1 MMYRRP
7 VSLVAV
13 ILVITTTSAVAQ
25 WLNYPTPGIPRTADG
40 KPNLTAPTP
49 RKDGKPD
56 LSGIWHGDPQNP
68 NYFIDV
74 SVDLKPGEF
83 PIQPWAEALTN
94 QRKFQQ
100 KERPDANCIPI
111 GVPQYYDARFVF
123 KIIQESGLVVILY
136 EYFGAFRQVFLDGRP
151 LPKDPNPSW
160 MGYSVGRWEGD
171 TLVVETTGFN
181 GKKWL
186 DQVGHPSTD
195 ALRTTERFRRR
206 DFGHLDIAFTV
217 DDPKAYT
224 KPWTL
229 NLPQLLY
236 ADTELLEFVCNE
248 NEKDL
253 KHMVDK

>member
-1 MMYRRP
+1 MRINLRIFLMLVGVTM
-7 VSLVAV
+7 VSH
-13 ILVITTTSAVAQ
+13 AQ
-25 WLNYPTPGIPRTADG
+25 WLNYPTPGIPRLPDG
-40 KPNLTAPTP
+40 KPIPSAPAP
-49 RKDGKPD
+49 RKDGRPD

-68 NYFIDV
+68 NYFVDV
-74 SVDLKPGEF
+74 SVDFKPGEF
-83 PIQPWAEALTN
+83 PIQPWADALTKERRAGS
-94 QRKFQQ
+94 QDR
-100 KERPDANCIPI
+100 ERPDANCIPI
-111 GVPQYYDARFVF
+111 GVPQYYDARFVS
-123 KIIQESGLVVILY
+123 KVIQESGLVVILY
-136 EYFGAFRQVFLDGRP
+136 EHFGAFRQVFLDGRP
-151 LPKDPNPSW
+151 LPKDPNPTW

-186 DQVGHPSTD
+186 DQGGHPATD

-206 DFGHLDIAFTV
+206 DFGHLDIQFTV

-229 NLPQLLY
+229 SLPQLLY

-253 KHMVDK
+253 KHMTDD